1 MKIVD
6 SVGIAERIMSELEE
20 EEICLRDENFLP
32 IAPKKSRASFID
44 GSSYELLSS
53 QSKDF
58 YLIRLAT
65 ERFDGVRKLPETIE
79 NFLAVASGDE
89 VLLIDGIREEKI
101 QSTSID
107 MSRTILEWKRAEG
120 ESTVFID
127 GSLDYSDIATD
138 NDKDKDKDNVN
149 NICGVMKTTRKSARR
164 IATRAKE
171 LGLTMWAYRLEDNDY
186 ICKLNEFSW
195 FVFELQTRDESMLS
209 CAAYYARDPLLP
221 GYPFGL
227 MEAHRRAKIEG
238 KEIKEL
244 RALLYAKGID
254 YFDLHD
260 FMEV

>member
-1 MKIVD
+1 MEIVD

-20 EEICLRDENFLP
+20 EEMCLKDENFLQISP
-32 IAPKKSRASFID
+32 EKSRASFID

-58 YLIRLAT
+58 YLIRIAT
-65 ERFDGVRKLPETIE
+65 ERFDGVRKLSETME
-79 NFLAVASGDE
+79 NFLAIASGDE
-89 VLLIDGIREEKI
+89 VLLTDGIREERI
-101 QSTSID
+101 HSTSID
-107 MSRTILEWKRAEG
+107 MTRTILEWKRAGG

-127 GSLDYSDIATD
+127 GSLDCPIATD
-138 NDKDKDKDNVN
+138 NVN
-149 NICGVMKTTRKSARR
+149 SMCGVMKTTRKSARR
-164 IATRAKE
+164 VAKRAKE
-171 LGLTMWAYRLEDNDY
+171 LGLTTWAYRLEGNDY
-186 ICKLNEFSW
+186 ICRLNEFSW

-209 CAAYYARDPLLP
+209 CAAYYAKDPLLP

-227 MEAHRRAKIEG
+227 AEAHRRAKIEG
-238 KEIKEL
+238 KEVKEL